1 MDCPDITTLEQAEA
15 KLPSSVLPI
24 SGLRRGNDGILT
36 DDAKETIL
44 DGLKSRTIDITEP
57 STRQKV
63 LGELL
68 TLLCSVNK
76 QYQFLLRELYRR
88 ISASEGI
95 SDEFTGIIREKNLF
109 MLDILTISRHIQMSK
124 TYDGA
129 VPFIEGWQSNQ
140 QPITYTP
147 DMNKMSQTLQ
157 KHREMLDSHSYE
169 ELRKHMVNLTMEKN
183 NVARNN
189 LGFYGFMNLI
199 AVGMI
204 IYVAA
209 TIKS

>member
-24 SGLRRGNDGILT
+24 SGLRRGSDGTLT
-36 DDAKETIL
+36 DDAKGTIL
-44 DGLKSRTIDITEP
+44 DGLKSRSIDITEP
-57 STRQKV
+57 STKQKV
-63 LGELL
+63 VGELL
-68 TLLCSVNK
+68 ALLCSVNK

-88 ISASEGI
+88 ISASEQI

-109 MLDILTISRHIQMSK
+109 MLDILTISRHIQTSK

-129 VPFIEGWQSNQ
+129 FPFIEGWQNNQ
-140 QPITYTP
+140 QPLVYTP
-147 DMNKMSQTLQ
+147 DMNKLSQTLQ
-157 KHREMLDSHSYE
+157 NHREMLDSHSYE
-169 ELRKHMVNLTMEKN
+169 ELRKHMVHITMEKN
-183 NVARNN
+183 NVATNN
-189 LGFYGFMNLI
+189 LGFYGFLNLI

-204 IYVAA
+204 IYVGA